1 MSQPEKPVFKS
12 PAQSGEAGQKGVK
25 NGMAQKPEQAISTGM
40 SPSISREALQARYRK
55 GISLVGTE
63 ERLDALSMKRA
74 TGLSAVF
81 HVLGPV
87 ALAVITLLVLL
98 FLSWVMKFNV
108 WDLFHSAKKPDMEF
122 SLVKDTQAT
131 RPDDP
136 KFRGNFNQ
144 RAGGKTNKRQPLKA
158 VEEPPQSSAAQKSE
172 PPKKQAEPVPPQQA
186 TPKTQQPQQKPPV
199 QKPTADKTPV
209 KSTGLPTIPKPAKTQ
224 EAASSSQAQK
234 ATAAASGS
242 PSNPGSQASTG
253 ATFTGSGVAEASLGN
268 PQEGKG
274 TTPGVDVAED
284 ADFGPFMADLEK
296 RIKRNWSP
304 PRGADSRKV
313 VLMLFIARD
322 GKVVKIEVKKSSGDP
337 EADESAK
344 QAVNAS
350 APFMILPPQF
360 REDILPVEFAF
371 DYNVLNPKNPKQAL
385 KW

>member
-1 MSQPEKPVFKS
+1 MSKPEKPVFKFS
-12 PAQSGEAGQKGVK
+12 AKKRASAHVDLK
-25 NGMAQKPEQAISTGM
+25 NGMAQKPEQTL
-40 SPSISREALQARYRK
+40 SIEALQARYRK

-63 ERLDALSMKRA
+63 ERLEALSMKRA
-74 TGLSAVF
+74 TGLSAAF

-87 ALAVITLLVLL
+87 VLTAVTVLFLLL
-98 FLSWVMKFNV
+98 LSWVMKFNF
-108 WDLFHSAKKPDMEF
+108 WDLFQSAKKPDIEF

-144 RAGGKTNKRQPLKA
+144 KAGGKPNKRQPLKA
-158 VEEPPQSSAAQKSE
+158 VEEPPQASAAQKPQ
-172 PPKKQAEPVPPQQA
+172 PPKKQVQPQKPQQQVKPQIKTQVEPPKNPPVRKPVPP
-186 TPKTQQPQQKPPV
+186 
-199 QKPTADKTPV
+199 KTPE
-209 KSTGLPTIPKPAKTQ
+209 KTTSLPTIPRPAKNQESASASKTQ
-224 EAASSSQAQK
+224 KASAEATSSQV
-234 ATAAASGS
+234 T
-242 PSNPGSQASTG
+242 PSQQASQG
-253 ATFTGSGVAEASLGN
+253 ATFTGSGVAETANGN
-268 PQEGKG
+268 PQAGKG
-274 TTPGVDVAED
+274 TSPGVDVAED
-284 ADFGPFMADLEK
+284 VDFGPFMADLEK
-296 RIKRNWSP
+296 RIKRNWQP

-322 GKVVKIEVKKSSGDP
+322 GKVVKIKVNKSSGDP
-337 EADESAK
+337 EADESAR